1 MHQQQGCMRH
11 DAMRKEEI
19 RMLHEIGA
27 ITVGQSPRV
36 DVMPDLEPLLS
47 GIRVIQKGA
56 LDGMTREEM
65 KKIEPEPGDYVLV
78 SRLQDGSSVRMS
90 EKFILPIIQKYID
103 AFNRQGVEGILMLCT
118 GEFPHF
124 TSHIPLLY
132 PQKLLKAVT
141 MAVLEKHQTLGI
153 LTPDSSQVQQARKRW
168 LGYGASRVCVEAAS
182 PYLSEQDVIQAGL
195 RLKEQ
200 GASLI
205 VMDCIG
211 YTQNMKDIVHRE
223 TGLSVI
229 LGRTV
234 AARIAAELFG

>member
-19 RMLHEIGA
+19 RTLHEIGA

-90 EKFILPIIQKYID
+90 EKFILPIIQQYID

-141 MAVLEKHQTLGI
+141 MAVLEEHQTLGI
-153 LTPDSSQVQQARKRW
+153 LTPDSSHQIHLRSSRPGNDGWDMV
-168 LGYGASRVCVEAAS
+168 LPGYALKQRLLIYQNRMSFKPDCV
-182 PYLSEQDVIQAGL
+182 
-195 RLKEQ
+195 
-200 GASLI
+200 
-205 VMDCIG
+205 
-211 YTQNMKDIVHRE
+211 
-223 TGLSVI
+223 
-229 LGRTV
+229 
-234 AARIAAELFG
+234 

>member
-1 MHQQQGCMRH
+1 MFMSH
-11 DAMRKEEI
+11 A
-19 RMLHEIGA
+19 IGA

-36 DVMPDLEPLLS
+36 DVMPDLESLLS

-90 EKFILPIIQKYID
+90 EKFILPIIQEYID
-103 AFNRQGVEGILMLCT
+103 TFNQQGVEGILMLCT
-118 GEFPHF
+118 GEFPSF
-124 TSHIPLLY
+124 ASHIPLLY

-141 MAVLEKHQTLGI
+141 MAVLKDQQTLGV
-153 LTPDSSQVQQARKRW
+153 LTPDPSQIQQARRRW

-182 PYLSEQDVIQAGL
+182 PYVSEEDVVQAGL

-200 GASLI
+200 GVSLI

-211 YTQNMKDIVHRE
+211 YTQHMKDLVHE
-223 TGLSVI
+223 NTGLSVI

>member
-1 MHQQQGCMRH
+1 MSH
-11 DAMRKEEI
+11 A
-19 RMLHEIGA
+19 IGA

-90 EKFILPIIQKYID
+90 EKFILPIIQEYID
-103 AFNRQGVEGILMLCT
+103 AFNQQGVEGILMLCT
-118 GEFPHF
+118 GEFPSF
-124 TSHIPLLY
+124 ASHIPLLY

-141 MAVLEKHQTLGI
+141 MAVLEDQQTLGV
-153 LTPDSSQVQQARKRW
+153 LTPDPSQIQQARRRW
-168 LGYGASRVCVEAAS
+168 LGYGASRICVEAAL
-182 PYLSEQDVIQAGL
+182 PYVSEQDVVQAGL

-211 YTQNMKDIVHRE
+211 YTQHMKDLVHE
-223 TGLSVI
+223 NTGLSVI